1 MKNLK
6 TKIEL
11 TVVGLGFIAAGI
23 TLAVVIYLPLII
35 K

>member
-6 TKIEL
+6 TKLEL
-11 TVVGLGFIAAGI
+11 TVVGLCFIAAGI
-23 TLAVVIYLPLII
+23 TLAVVTYLPLII